1 MSDYDLGW
9 QRVAPVEWDFY
20 ESSSGGVLSQFPFL
34 AKGDAVRARSR
45 GEKDW
50 RLGKVERIWLGIE
63 EMIDVIHDDGS
74 LQTYWISSHLDL
86 GDEMEMRWK
95 RART

>member
-1 MSDYDLGW
+1 MSDPGLGW

-20 ESSSGGVLSQFPFL
+20 ASASGGVLSQFPFL
-34 AKGDAVRARSR
+34 AKGDVVRARSR

-50 RLGKVERIWLGIE
+50 RLGKVQLIWCGIE

-74 LQTYWISSHLDL
+74 LQTYWISSLSGV
-86 GDEMEMRWK
+86 GDEMEMRWGGSL
-95 RART
+95 